1 MNIDKQITLSIL
13 NEITNLIKEI
23 DLQHKDLINNLN
35 QGILLND
42 KIINIDKLE
51 LIKKNNDKIKQEI
64 INEIIPRIK

>member
-64 INEIIPRIK
+64 INEIIPRIQ